1 MIMTRHHGVRLH
13 KSAWS
18 RQTTYEGDLTVAVT
32 QDNRLNR
39 MSKTAKLVRAGGW
52 QTVELMDVDL
62 AWINEERLVLTGFE
76 SCEQDGQVV
85 DYAQS
90 WLCLVGLGR
99 HLKTEQEAYEEQQG
113 GKRRG
118 PMLPV
123 GEKFPAG
130 R

>member
-39 MSKTAKLVRAGGW
+39 LSKTAKLVRAGGW
-52 QTVELMDVDL
+52 QTVELVDADL
-62 AWINEERLVLTGFE
+62 AWMNEERLVLTGFE
-76 SCEQDGQVV
+76 SCEQEGEVV

-99 HLKTEQEAYEEQQG
+99 RLKTEQEMYEEQQG
-113 GKRRG
+113 GAKRA
-118 PMLPV
+118 PTLPI
-123 GEKFPAG
+123 GEIVPG
-130 R
+130 WR